1 MTVYVIDSCG
11 TPLMPTRR
19 LGRVRHMLDSGD
31 AEIACYFPFTIKL
44 TRKVEHMFTQPIWVG
59 VDTGFKHVGISI
71 SILKQELFRYHFI
84 HRSNE
89 IKKNLKKK
97 LDDRKE
103 RRSRKTRYRPARFKN
118 RRGLKK
124 KEWIP
129 PTSRH
134 MIESHKKDLEIA
146 LRFLP
151 ESAIEFINIEQ
162 GEFDTYKMRDPEIEG
177 EMYQQGDLTGFGNV
191 KAFVRWRDGNICQQC
206 KGKSG
211 DKKIEVHHIKRRA
224 DGGTDNPSNL
234 ICLCHECHTKHH
246 NGELKLKKF
255 NVLLKSAQSLRAA
268 AAMNVTK
275 DRILEETR
283 KMFPNTVV
291 RKTYGYITRF
301 FRVINNIEKTHTN
314 DALIISK
321 NFNAVPEEQ
330 TIIVKHIRRH
340 NRQIHKKSPIAGG
353 IRKRNQAE
361 HFIKG
366 FALNDYVKLDNKETG
381 FITGRHTRGYAVVK
395 SINGKSIHK
404 TYDIAM
410 KRLKLIRRAKNIIY
424 EYKINYN
431 YI

>member
-19 LGRVRHMLDSGD
+19 LGRVRHMLDSGA

-44 TRKVEHMFTQPIWVG
+44 TRKVERVFTQPIRVG

-71 SILKQELFRYHFI
+71 STPEQELFRYHFI

-89 IKKNLKKK
+89 VKKNLE
-97 LDDRKE
+97 E
-103 RRSRKTRYRPARFKN
+103 RRADRSGRRNRKTRYRKPRFNN
-118 RRGLKK
+118 RVRTKK
-124 KEWIP
+124 AGWIS

-134 MIESHKKDLEIA
+134 MVESHKKDLEIA

-151 ESAIEFINIEQ
+151 ESAIEFINIESA
-162 GEFDTYKMRDPEIEG
+162 EFDTHKMRDPEFES
-177 EMYQQGDLTGFGNV
+177 EMYQQGDLTGFDNV

-211 DKKIEVHHIKRRA
+211 NKKIEVHHIRRRI
-224 DGGTDNPSNL
+224 DGGSDNPANL

-255 NVLLKSAQSLRAA
+255 NVNLKSAQSLRAA

-275 DRILEETR
+275 DRIFDGVQ
-283 KMFPNTVV
+283 KMFPITLI
-291 RKTYGYITRF
+291 RKTYGYITRKN
-301 FRVINNIEKTHTN
+301 RLMNNLDKSHTN

-321 NFNAVPEEQ
+321 NFNAVLEEQ

-340 NRQIHKKSPIAGG
+340 NRQIHKKNTIKKG

-361 HFIKG
+361 HFVKG
-366 FALNDYVKLDNKETG
+366 FALNDYVRLDDKQTG
-381 FITGRHTRGYAVVK
+381 FITARMTCGCATVK
-395 SINGKSIHK
+395 SIDGKRIHNK
-404 TYDIAM
+404 TVVSM

-424 EYKINYN
+424 EYKINQ
-431 YI
+431 